1 MKKVINLGV
10 IATLTS
16 SLLMT
21 NIVQAEEAN
30 NAILSED
37 MTKDSS
43 NSNQLQSS
51 SSSESK
57 SENHDKESES
67 SNTTDTSSMEKGTS
81 VVEDN
86 TLENKNIENPKVVS
100 DSVDGEHK
108 KAIDTIDNWMPD
120 KNLQMLVSKY
130 LKKDVADITKADLT
144 GITVLDNYTA
154 NESIKDI
161 SNLEGIQYA
170 TNLVRLQLKGKGL
183 ENLTPLNGC
192 TSLTIV
198 NFLDSNIQDI
208 SGLNV
213 MPSVKTFS
221 LYTSKAY
228 ADGNHSTDVETLYN
242 NETVKQLSDR
252 FPNLEHLEMR
262 GFVNAQSYLTNN
274 VPTYTGKITD
284 ISPLVKL
291 TKLKTIEL
299 ATNEITDF
307 SMIPQTVDI
316 GHSYQQVFLNKNVQF
331 FNADGS
337 VYHFTT
343 PTIIGQDGTPQNS
356 NSYSRISLQPNK
368 RYNIWQTLQLK
379 NTGGVAQYFHIVS
392 TAKNLTKIDAHDSTI
407 LVGSTWNP
415 IDNFDSATDDQG
427 NPLDFSQITVKGTVN
442 TSQPGIYPI
451 VYSFNGTEKT
461 IHVTVESGI
470 ELLVPDNISFGTH
483 ELEKGVSYY
492 QPESIQ
498 RPITI
503 TDKRGIGNNWQ
514 LTVKLQKELTNANG
528 KTLPN
533 ALIYKENSSEKN
545 ITTASSQLIA
555 SKTTTEH
562 IDTTDVSANW
572 SNNQGLLLKVNA
584 GDALTGEYTGTI
596 EWTLNDTP

>member
-30 NAILSED
+30 NVILSEN

-43 NSNQLQSS
+43 NSNQLQS

-86 TLENKNIENPKVVS
+86 TLENPNIENPNIGNPKVVS

-144 GITVLDNYTA
+144 GITVLDNYTE
-154 NESIKDI
+154 NNSIKDI

-213 MPSVKTFS
+213 MPSVKVFS

-291 TKLKTIEL
+291 T
-299 ATNEITDF
+299 
-307 SMIPQTVDI
+307 
-316 GHSYQQVFLNKNVQF
+316 
-331 FNADGS
+331 NA
-337 VYHFTT
+337 
-343 PTIIGQDGTPQNS
+343 NC
-356 NSYSRISLQPNK
+356 
-368 RYNIWQTLQLK
+368 
-379 NTGGVAQYFHIVS
+379 
-392 TAKNLTKIDAHDSTI
+392 KI
-407 LVGSTWNP
+407 
-415 IDNFDSATDDQG
+415 
-427 NPLDFSQITVKGTVN
+427 K
-442 TSQPGIYPI
+442 
-451 VYSFNGTEKT
+451 
-461 IHVTVESGI
+461 
-470 ELLVPDNISFGTH
+470 
-483 ELEKGVSYY
+483 LEK
-492 QPESIQ
+492 
-498 RPITI
+498 
-503 TDKRGIGNNWQ
+503 
-514 LTVKLQKELTNANG
+514 
-528 KTLPN
+528 
-533 ALIYKENSSEKN
+533 
-545 ITTASSQLIA
+545 
-555 SKTTTEH
+555 
-562 IDTTDVSANW
+562 
-572 SNNQGLLLKVNA
+572 
-584 GDALTGEYTGTI
+584 
-596 EWTLNDTP
+596 